1 MKKFFAAAA
10 SLAVCWGLLAGMT
23 ACGLGERPSS
33 AVSFVVDGAML
44 SQLQARTAVADRTAA
59 AQYTMYVALRGGYT
73 SDAQTVTIT
82 NQTQTVRFDEIPVGN
97 TVYAVAII
105 NYTDGTETGLAY
117 YGISGSVK
125 ISAGDNPIALSLND
139 AEKQPDV
146 LSDSFVGYAKDYED
160 AIFMLGFYTTED
172 EDTTGY
178 WGIETDDDKELVS
191 MGTFSRQN
199 DAVLMTEFAYRQ
211 DDGTFALASARTQSI
226 SLADDEFSITSDKGV
241 TVTFTNADASNAQYL
256 KYAYFPKGY
265 SEDNLAAWYV
275 SPSYETKDG
284 SFQVKI
290 LALYLF
296 TDGTLVE
303 TKHKLKYVLG
313 SGTPEEEKEV
323 EMIARY
329 TKTGSVTNGSGTADV
344 DGTSYAFTITNG
356 RLKITDIEDTYI
368 YVYEKPSAYGVQTDY
383 TPNTKIVL
391 YNYDAETGYQYYL
404 RDSADASVLGDGD
417 FTSDAPDT
425 APNNF
430 CFDSDGNFYVL
441 KASSEDSPFKVCS
454 DKTGF
459 TDVLI
464 SDSPDNAP
472 CITVD
477 LATNILYASSNN
489 GVSWTMNKYP
499 NLVSSSGKDSSSE
512 LYFYYPSES
521 EWLFNASEPFVVY
534 DGIVYAVCS
543 KYNSETS
550 SNEYK
555 LAVFD
560 TTKSSRSATSD
571 GGATQYTVE
580 TQSNDIVD
588 IEWSD
593 FAASSSAKITDMLY
607 QDGAVYMLVRDYY
620 TSELLFGA
628 NTSEASKF
636 YSRGAVLKYDV
647 STKAVKTLGW
657 TSSAVDTSTA
667 SLYGYITDS
676 SQNVC
681 YVYNDESMSSPFK
694 ITKDMEG
701 LTEAIKSILF
711 PVIYAPQTTDKGFY
725 GPQKFIAI
733 KPKKLIIADDGL
745 TFYTDNDLWNYKN
758 ANRIVTVDLESFA
771 ITSIQEGTVSFDE
784 DFTES
789 MITGDASYP
798 AIASSYFNGE
808 NKKYAA
814 YAKET
819 DNNTSSEISRD
830 VYAAMKLSE

>member
-1 MKKFFAAAA
+1 MKKFFAVA
-10 SLAVCWGLLAGMT
+10 SLAVLLGLLAGMT
-23 ACGLGERPSS
+23 ACGLGESASS

-44 SQLQARTAVADRTAA
+44 SQLQARTALADRAAA
-59 AQYTMYVALRGGYT
+59 AQYSMQVALRGGYT

-82 NQTQTVRFDEIPVGN
+82 NQTQTVRFNEIPVGS

-125 ISAGDNPIALSLND
+125 ISAGDNPIALPLND
-139 AEKQPDV
+139 AEKYPGV
-146 LSDSFVGYAKDYED
+146 LANAFTGYAKDYD

-329 TKTGSVTNGSGTADV
+329 TKTGSFTNGSGTADV

-356 RLKITDIEDTYI
+356 RLSITDIEDTYI
-368 YVYEKPSAYGVQTDY
+368 YVYRKPSDYGVQTDY
-383 TPNTKIVL
+383 TPNTKTVL

-404 RDSADASVLGDGD
+404 RDSADASISGSAD
-417 FTSDAPDT
+417 FTSERNSFA
-425 APNNF
+425 
-430 CFDSDGNFYVL
+430 FDEDGNFYVL
-441 KASSEDSPFKVCS
+441 NSSSDDSQFRVDS

-464 SDSPDNAP
+464 SDSLDNAP
-472 CITVD
+472 YITVD

-489 GVSWTMNKYP
+489 GVSWTINKYP

-512 LYFYYPSES
+512 LYFYYPSDS
-521 EWLFNASEPFVVY
+521 EWLFNLRRV
-534 DGIVYAVCS
+534 
-543 KYNSETS
+543 
-550 SNEYK
+550 
-555 LAVFD
+555 
-560 TTKSSRSATSD
+560 
-571 GGATQYTVE
+571 
-580 TQSNDIVD
+580 
-588 IEWSD
+588 
-593 FAASSSAKITDMLY
+593 
-607 QDGAVYMLVRDYY
+607 
-620 TSELLFGA
+620 
-628 NTSEASKF
+628 
-636 YSRGAVLKYDV
+636 
-647 STKAVKTLGW
+647 
-657 TSSAVDTSTA
+657 
-667 SLYGYITDS
+667 
-676 SQNVC
+676 
-681 YVYNDESMSSPFK
+681 
-694 ITKDMEG
+694 
-701 LTEAIKSILF
+701 
-711 PVIYAPQTTDKGFY
+711 
-725 GPQKFIAI
+725 
-733 KPKKLIIADDGL
+733 
-745 TFYTDNDLWNYKN
+745 
-758 ANRIVTVDLESFA
+758 
-771 ITSIQEGTVSFDE
+771 
-784 DFTES
+784 
-789 MITGDASYP
+789 
-798 AIASSYFNGE
+798 
-808 NKKYAA
+808 
-814 YAKET
+814 
-819 DNNTSSEISRD
+819 
-830 VYAAMKLSE
+830 